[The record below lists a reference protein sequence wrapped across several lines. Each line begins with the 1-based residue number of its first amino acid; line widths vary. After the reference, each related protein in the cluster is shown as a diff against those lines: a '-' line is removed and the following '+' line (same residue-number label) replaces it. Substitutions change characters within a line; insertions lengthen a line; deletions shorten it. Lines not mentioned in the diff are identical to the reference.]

1 MGVIIKPAFKTD
13 IGDGH
18 PFLQQGAGM
27 LDPAGNDVGPRRG
40 PGKVLEQVTE
50 AGTAQVQVI
59 GNVLDG

>member
-1 MGVIIKPAFKTD
+1 MSVIIKPAFKTD

-27 LDPAGNDVGPRRG
+27 LDPAGNDVVPRRG

-50 AGTAQVQVI
+50 AGTAQI
-59 GNVLDG
+59 R